1 MKGKSIPW
9 FEKGHT
15 NVYKSNKNQNSFMRK
30 YYQNQIQTGQGSVD
44 YYSGSTLQHGEGFGD
59 VFKAAFKIGKPLLK
73 SALKAT
79 KPLLKKSAKRL
90 GKAALKTG
98 SSVISDVLEGKNLKS
113 SIKKRSGNEFERLK
127 NDSINTIQSV
137 LRPPVRNSKKT
148 KKTIKSRKRNKK
160 SPDNFGKY

>member
-15 NVYKSNKNQNSFMRK
+15 NVYKSNKNQKSFMRK
-30 YYQNQIQTGQGSVD
+30 YYQNQIQTGQWSVD

-79 KPLLKKSAKRL
+79 KPLLKKGAKRL

-137 LRPPVRNSKKT
+137 LRPPVRNSKKQ
-148 KKTIKSRKRNKK
+148 KKTVKSKKRNKK
-160 SPDNFGKY
+160 YIMGF

>member
-15 NVYKSNKNQNSFMRK
+15 NVYKSNKNQNSFMKK

-73 SALKAT
+73 FALKAT
-79 KPLLKKSAKRL
+79 KPFLKKGAKRL

-127 NDSINTIQSV
+127 NDGINTIQSV

-148 KKTIKSRKRNKK
+148 KKPVKSRKQYKK
-160 SPDNFGKY
+160 KPDNFGKY

>member
-9 FEKGHT
+9 FKKGHT
-15 NVYKSNKNQNSFMRK
+15 NIYKTNKNQKSFMKK

-59 VFKAAFKIGKPLLK
+59 IFKAAFKIGKPLLK

-90 GKAALKTG
+90 GKAALNTG
-98 SSVISDVLEGKNLKS
+98 TSVLGDVLEGKNLKA
-113 SIKKRSGNEFERLK
+113 SIKKRSGNEFEKLK
-127 NDSINTIQSV
+127 NDGINSIQSV
-137 LRPPVRNSKKT
+137 LRPPVRNP
-148 KKTIKSRKRNKK
+148 KK
-160 SPDNFGKY
+160 SKNPIKTRKSHKKRSDNFGKY